1 MIHLLNH
8 PSITIIV
15 PCYNPRPGWAQR
27 VVEHFQQYQKESA
40 AASVKLTLVND
51 GSTQQVSEADFQ
63 YLRQAIPMLTLVS
76 YDENGGKGYALR
88 QGVQHSKCD
97 YYIFTDI
104 DFPYTLESMLA
115 VERAL
120 LEKGGIAVGH
130 RDESYYGKV
139 PLFRKVLSQSF
150 RWFIKRLLNL
160 SVEDSQCGLKG
171 FDEKGKQIF
180 LQTTVDRFLFD
191 LEFLVIANGKA
202 PVYAVPVQL
211 KEGIVFTTMGAKI
224 LWTESRNFL
233 KILMRRFIKA

>member
-1 MIHLLNH
+1 MNKQTL
-8 PSITIIV
+8 TIIV
-15 PCYNPRPGWAQR
+15 PCYNPRPNWAQR
-27 VVEHFQQYQKESA
+27 VIEHFQAFIKASA
-40 AASVKLTLVND
+40 SADVKLTLVND
-51 GSTQQVSEADFQ
+51 GSIRNVSENDFQ
-63 YLRQAIPMLTLVS
+63 CLRQAIPQLTLVS
-76 YDENGGKGYALR
+76 YEQNGGKGYALR
-88 QGVQHSKCD
+88 QGVQHSHSD

-104 DFPYTLESMLA
+104 DFPYTLESMLE

-130 RDESYYGKV
+130 RDQSYYGKV
-139 PLFRKVLSQSF
+139 PWFRKILSQSF
-150 RWFIKRLLNL
+150 RWFIKKLLNL

-202 PVYAVPVQL
+202 PIYAVPVQL

-233 KILMRRFIKA
+233 KILSRRFMHL

>member
-1 MIHLLNH
+1 MNNPIL
-8 PSITIIV
+8 TIVV

-27 VVEHFQQYQKESA
+27 VIEHFQAYQRQSA
-40 AASVKLTLVND
+40 MSTVNLTLVND
-51 GSTQQVSEADFQ
+51 GSNQNVGEKDFQ
-63 YLRQAIPMLTLVS
+63 FLRQAIPNLTLIS
-76 YDENGGKGYALR
+76 YETNAGKGYALR
-88 QGVQHSKCD
+88 QGVHHSHSD
-97 YYIFTDI
+97 FYIFTDI
-104 DFPYTLESMLA
+104 DFPYTTESMLA

-139 PLFRKVLSQSF
+139 PLFRKILSQSF

-160 SVEDSQCGLKG
+160 PVEDSQCGLKG
-171 FDEKGKQIF
+171 FDANGKQIF

-233 KILMRRFIKA
+233 KILSRRFMRS